1 MTKIIVRGP
10 ALSRS
15 GYGEHTRFLLRA
27 LRKYEEVLDIYLL
40 NVPWGQTGW
49 LWEDD
54 EERRW
59 IDDIIGKTS
68 VYLNQNG
75 TFDLSAQVTIPNE
88 WEKLAPIN
96 IGVTAGMETT
106 KVSPQW
112 VEKSMVV
119 DKIITISEHSKN
131 IYANTSYEAK
141 NEATGEIIND
151 FRCQTPIEV
160 VHYPVRDFEPAD
172 IDLAL
177 EHDFNFLTVAQIS
190 PRKNVHN
197 TIKWFV
203 EAFKDKPVGLV
214 AKMNIKCNSYQDR
227 LETIKGVSAIL
238 DKHKDRK
245 CKVYLLH
252 GSMTDQEMSALYK
265 HPKIKSY
272 LTLTHGEGFGLP
284 IL

>member
-1 MTKIIVRGP
+1 M
-10 ALSRS
+10 
-15 GYGEHTRFLLRA
+15 
-27 LRKYEEVLDIYLL
+27 
-40 NVPWGQTGW
+40 
-49 LWEDD
+49 
-54 EERRW
+54 
-59 IDDIIGKTS
+59 
-68 VYLNQNG
+68 
-75 TFDLSAQVTIPNE
+75 SAQVTIPNE

-190 PRKNVHN
+190 PRKMF
-197 TIKWFV
+197 TIRLS
-203 EAFKDKPVGLV
+203 GL
-214 AKMNIKCNSYQDR
+214 
-227 LETIKGVSAIL
+227 
-238 DKHKDRK
+238 
-245 CKVYLLH
+245 
-252 GSMTDQEMSALYK
+252 
-265 HPKIKSY
+265 
-272 LTLTHGEGFGLP
+272 
-284 IL
+284 